1 MRSIA
6 RKEGGDTDL
15 TRDYEYT
22 DWAAVDQFAHDMGTL
37 VRSTRPAGAA
47 SATSGEST
55 CSPQAE
61 ATPDAETQIDVH
73 SSLFVALDQ
82 EHVVL

>member
-1 MRSIA
+1 MKRRIMRSIV

-22 DWAAVDQFAHDMGTL
+22 DWAAVDQFAHDIGTL

-47 SATSGEST
+47 SSTSGE
-55 CSPQAE
+55 
-61 ATPDAETQIDVH
+61 
-73 SSLFVALDQ
+73 
-82 EHVVL
+82 